1 MTQVWAGIT
10 QHGPD
15 GQSYVA
21 ITLIIN
27 AQNCCGQCCVHKSC
41 WGKIRIRSMGR
52 FSMIQIR
59 IRAFSMIQIRIRVF
73 SMILIRIR
81 AFSMIQ
87 IRITQRHIPG
97 GLGTVLLLTC
107 SKSDQVRQNDA
118 DPTGSGFATL
128 VSTLILLTLYSFP
141 KPIFLSYCCFL
152 YTDKTVRKSIKSVL
166 KISNC
171 KLM

>member
-1 MTQVWAGIT
+1 MPKTVAASVVYKLLRKNT
-10 QHGPD
+10 DPEHGAFFNDTDPD
-15 GQSYVA
+15 QGVFK
-21 ITLIIN
+21 T
-27 AQNCCGQCCVHKSC
+27 
-41 WGKIRIRSMGR
+41 RIRA

>member
-1 MTQVWAGIT
+1 
-10 QHGPD
+10 
-15 GQSYVA
+15 
-21 ITLIIN
+21 
-27 AQNCCGQCCVHKSC
+27 
-41 WGKIRIRSMGR
+41 MGR

>member
-1 MTQVWAGIT
+1 MPKTVAASVVYKLLRKNT
-10 QHGPD
+10 DPEHGAFFNDTDPD
-15 GQSYVA
+15 QG
-21 ITLIIN
+21 
-27 AQNCCGQCCVHKSC
+27 
-41 WGKIRIRSMGR
+41 
-52 FSMIQIR
+52 
-59 IRAFSMIQIRIRVF
+59 VF
-73 SMILIRIR
+73 KTRIR